1 MDAVIRA
8 SVMYGLVFV
17 LMRASGKRTFA
28 QLTAFDFVL
37 LLILAETTQQA
48 LVGNDYSITNAALVI
63 TTLLGIDIAFSLVKQ
78 RWPRVGDLLDGT
90 PLLMIHNGEMQ
101 RASMK
106 RARVSES
113 DILEAGRKLHG
124 LERMDQIKHAV
135 LEQSG
140 SISIIPK

>member
-1 MDAVIRA
+1 
-8 SVMYGLVFV
+8 MYGLVFV
-17 LMRASGKRTFA
+17 LMRASGKRTFG

-48 LVGNDYSITNAALVI
+48 LVGNDYSITNAAVVI

-78 RWPRVGDLLDGT
+78 RWPRVGDFLDGT

-101 RASMK
+101 RERMK